1 MGLTYELAD
10 ILTGDED
17 VVHFYDA
24 ALAVY
29 NNPKAIANWVANE
42 VLRELKGRS
51 LELLP
56 FTAVQLA
63 ELVKLVDQQAITS
76 TAAKSVFA
84 AMLVA
89 GGSPADIV
97 RRLGLDQT
105 LSTQEL
111 QQVVDRVL
119 AALPAKVAEYRAG
132 KTSLLGM
139 FTGQV
144 IKATGGKASPQAVQE
159 ILKDRLA

>member
-1 MGLTYELAD
+1 M
-10 ILTGDED
+10 
-17 VVHFYDA
+17 
-24 ALAVY
+24 
-29 NNPKAIANWVANE
+29 
-42 VLRELKGRS
+42 
-51 LELLP
+51 P

-76 TAAKSVFA
+76 AGAKSVFA
-84 AMLVA
+84 TMLA
-89 GGSPADIV
+89 EGGSPSDIV

-105 LSTQEL
+105 LSPQEL
-111 QQVVDRVL
+111 QQAVDQVL

-132 KTSLLGM
+132 KTSLIGM

>member
-1 MGLTYELAD
+1 
-10 ILTGDED
+10 

-24 ALAVY
+24 ALAVH

-42 VLRELKGRS
+42 VLRELKGRT
-51 LELLP
+51 LDHLP

-63 ELVKLVDQQAITS
+63 ELVKLVDQQAITTS
-76 TAAKSVFA
+76 GAKSVFA
-84 AMLVA
+84 AMLA
-89 GGSPADIV
+89 DGGAPGDVV
-97 RRLGLDQT
+97 RQLGLDQT
-105 LSTQEL
+105 LSAGEL
-111 QQVVDRVL
+111 RAVVDQVL
-119 AALPAKVAEYRAG
+119 TCLPAKVAEYRAG

-144 IKATGGKASPQAVQE
+144 IKATGGKAKPQAVQE